1 MSFEKLSK
9 KELVAVA
16 EGFGVEASGTKA
28 DIITN
33 LEAEGV
39 TFELYT
45 SLQGGGEVEAE
56 KPVEAPAPAA
66 KPAGDTLV
74 LFKGKGS
81 YSGHGAVWSAKNPF
95 AVVTADA
102 AKSLEARWPGVF
114 RVATAEEAA
123 DYYG

>member
-9 KELVAVA
+9 KDLVAVA
-16 EGFGVEASGTKA
+16 EEFGVDSTGTKA
-28 DIITN
+28 DILDA
-33 LEAEGV
+33 LEEEGV

-45 SLQGGGEVEAE
+45 SLHGGGEAKVEE
-56 KPVEAPAPAA
+56 PVAAPAPAA

-81 YSGHGAVWSAKNPF
+81 YSGHGASWSAKSPF
-95 AVVTADA
+95 AVVTAEA
-102 AKSLEARWPGVF
+102 AKELEARWPGVF
-114 RVATAEEAA
+114 RVANAEEAA